1 MEVKLSCKL
10 QESNDLELTQKEEK
24 EQMLY
29 LQEQMDKLIIK
40 LATLKSST
48 RLNMQQLRGEH
59 YEALDASK
67 HNGTKG
73 TIEELDKLRQNIE
86 DKT

>member
-1 MEVKLSCKL
+1 MKEGNYAYL
-10 QESNDLELTQKEEK
+10 DQKEEK
-24 EQMLY
+24 EKILDFKY
-29 LQEQMDKLIIK
+29 HIETKCLQI
-40 LATLKSST
+40 ATMKSST
-48 RLNMQQLRGEH
+48 RLNMQELREEH
-59 YEALDASK
+59 YEALNASK